1 MNRVVIGLA
10 LLPVVILLAFVAWK
24 DRRNPEPI
32 GQILKAL
39 LFGVLSIPCSLFFS
53 FLISFFVNVPDV
65 ESMHTIN
72 DALVTAFWGAAIPEE
87 SAKLLMLWLFLRNNP
102 YFDER
107 VDGIVYASC
116 IALGFAGVENLVYLF
131 GNLDDFVS
139 VGINRG
145 IFAVPGHLCDGIV
158 MGYYY
163 SKCKYSNRYKFFI
176 RPFIWVVPVILHGI
190 YDFILMSMSVESNSK
205 NAALFYGLFIIFFI
219 WLLKFANKRI
229 NKLLDKDYH
238 KH

>member
-72 DALVTAFWGAAIPEE
+72 DALVTAFWGAAIPE
-87 SAKLLMLWLFLRNNP
+87 
-102 YFDER
+102 
-107 VDGIVYASC
+107 
-116 IALGFAGVENLVYLF
+116 
-131 GNLDDFVS
+131 
-139 VGINRG
+139 
-145 IFAVPGHLCDGIV
+145 
-158 MGYYY
+158 
-163 SKCKYSNRYKFFI
+163 
-176 RPFIWVVPVILHGI
+176 
-190 YDFILMSMSVESNSK
+190 
-205 NAALFYGLFIIFFI
+205 
-219 WLLKFANKRI
+219 
-229 NKLLDKDYH
+229 
-238 KH
+238 